1 MDNKHGGKKS
11 QRTRFCTWKL
21 TEEREKKSSVPCVP
35 FVKWKKTPIHFRFP
49 AFNPRD
55 FSARR
60 RLQWQMF
67 GIFWPVL
74 HWQANKLQNN
84 FIWMPKKSCDSRLLP
99 QESVQH
105 FFSIHQTHK
114 GLLCRVFFFCCCCCC
129 YGLCLNQPKM
139 SAYLT
144 SFARLARLY
153 TVIAICNIALSVYY
167 QFFAF
172 RVLLPLPLLR
182 AL

>member
-1 MDNKHGGKKS
+1 MSLLSNGRRRQFIFVFLHLIPETSRPGGGCSDKCLEFFG
-11 QRTRFCTWKL
+11 QFCTDKQTSCKTIL
-21 TEEREKKSSVPCVP
+21 FECRKSRATLGYC
-35 FVKWKKTPIHFRFP
+35 R
-49 AFNPRD
+49 
-55 FSARR
+55 
-60 RLQWQMF
+60 
-67 GIFWPVL
+67 
-74 HWQANKLQNN
+74 
-84 FIWMPKKSCDSRLLP
+84 KSL
-99 QESVQH
+99 
-105 FFSIHQTHK
+105 FSISFQFIRHTK
-114 GLLCRVFFFCCCCCC
+114 VCRVFFFCCC

-172 RVLLPLPLLR
+172 KVLLLPVPLLR

>member
-60 RLQWQMF
+60 RRGCSDKCLEFF
-67 GIFWPVL
+67 GQFCTDKQTSCKTILFECRKSRATL
-74 HWQANKLQNN
+74 GYCR
-84 FIWMPKKSCDSRLLP
+84 KKSLFIISSFQFIRHTK
-99 QESVQH
+99 V
-105 FFSIHQTHK
+105 
-114 GLLCRVFFFCCCCCC
+114 CRVFFFCCC

-144 SFARLARLY
+144 SFARLAQPPA
-153 TVIAICNIALSVYY
+153 IAICNITLFVLS
-167 QFFAF
+167 FFSKYLCAMHCN
-172 RVLLPLPLLR
+172 L
-182 AL
+182 